1 MNGRTGVNKKIGVV
15 MFQLGGPD
23 STEAVEPFLYNLFLD
38 EDIIDFPGAF
48 LARRFLARK
57 IASRRSIPIG
67 KHYEEIGGKSP
78 INELTARQQSALEE
92 ALRSRNLDAVVVTA
106 MRYWHPVT
114 GEAIEE
120 LKRQQ
125 VDEVLLLPL
134 YPQFSRATTYSS
146 MNEWR
151 RQVQQHNFTAPAR
164 LICCYPN
171 HQKYIAALVD
181 AIERTLGRFGAV
193 EPSAIDLVFS
203 AHGVPLE
210 FIRKGDP
217 YKLQI
222 GETVRCVLRTGGWST
237 PHTICYQSKVGP
249 ARWLEP
255 SLTGT
260 IRTLAAAGRKNL
272 LVVPIAFV
280 TEHIETLHEINIEA
294 REQALHLG
302 IERFEMMPA
311 LNDHRLYI
319 ECLADLVEDALRDP
333 GGPNT
338 TCRMLQSSHAG
349 EPEPILCPWYSS
361 ASSS

>member
-1 MNGRTGVNKKIGVV
+1 MNGKTARSKKIGVV
-15 MFQLGGPD
+15 LFQLGGPD
-23 STEAVEPFLYNLFLD
+23 STKAVEPFLYNLFLD

-57 IASRRSIPIG
+57 IASRRSVPIG
-67 KHYEEIGGKSP
+67 KHYEAIGGKSP
-78 INELTARQQSALEE
+78 INELTERQRSALENV
-92 ALRSRNLDAVVVTA
+92 LRSRNLDAVVVTA
-106 MRYWHPVT
+106 MRYWHPLT

-120 LKRQQ
+120 LERHQ

-146 MNEWR
+146 MNEWK
-151 RQVQQHNFTAPAR
+151 RQVRQHNFSPPSR

-181 AIERTLGRFGAV
+181 AIERTLGTFGPI
-193 EPSAIDLVFS
+193 EPTDIDLVFS
-203 AHGVPLE
+203 AHGVPLD
-210 FIRKGDP
+210 FIRRGDP

-222 GETVRCVLRTGGWST
+222 EETVRCVLLTGGWSC

-260 IRTLAAAGRKNL
+260 IRTLASAGRKNL

-294 REQALHLG
+294 REEALHLG
-302 IERFEMMPA
+302 VNRFEMMPA

-319 ECLADLVEDALRDP
+319 ECLADLVEEALRHP
-333 GGPNT
+333 GTPNA
-338 TCRMLQSSHAG
+338 TCRMLHALHAG
-349 EPEPILCPWYSS
+349 EPSPTLCPWYSS
-361 ASSS
+361 ASSA